1 MNGNMDMATPQ
12 FTDQAVARAFTAY
25 APAQRQKLLLLREL
39 ILQTARQTTDVG
51 HIDEALR
58 WQQPSYLTSETG
70 SGSTIRID
78 AVRGRTQNYAMY
90 FNCNTTLVDD
100 FKQLYPKRF
109 VFEGNRAI
117 ILDVADKLPT
127 AELRHC
133 ISLALTYHLRKATK
147 KNQRK

>member
-1 MNGNMDMATPQ
+1 MNGNTVMATPK
-12 FTDQAVARAFTAY
+12 FTDQAVAQTFAAY
-25 APAQRQKLLLLREL
+25 APARRQKLLLLREL
-39 ILQTARQTTDVG
+39 ILQTAKTTMGVG

-78 AVRGRTQNYAMY
+78 AVRGQPTKYAAY

-117 ILDVADKLPT
+117 IFDVADKLPT